1 MSAAHTLA
9 PGAPLTRDEE
19 ILIGRSYTRA
29 RRHPLVVGKL
39 PGAGRIPGGPYTITQ
54 IVTMVIGFVVLIMTR
69 ALWAYFGIFDIVI
82 MIVLPW
88 GLAWVMRYARVDG
101 RDPARAIRSL
111 SVYLSAPGA
120 GRLAGRPQRRGRIQA
135 TSGRC
140 TIRERDTAGPA
151 SDQHGTATTAP
162 ASARSTATPTAQ
174 RVRPAAVPAPDRPR
188 QAVPKARPTAVP
200 EEPRPPA
207 GAGRR
212 SPGSRSTL
220 QNLLASLDEA

>member
-1 MSAAHTLA
+1 MSAAHALA

-54 IVTMVIGFVVLIMTR
+54 LVTMVIGFVVLIMTR
-69 ALWAYFGIFDIVI
+69 ALWAHFGLFDIVI
-82 MIVLPW
+82 MVVLPW

-111 SVYLSAPGA
+111 FVYLSAPGS

-135 TSGRC
+135 ATGRC
-140 TIRERDTAGPA
+140 TVRERDAPEPA
-151 SDQHGTATTAP
+151 SDPHGTATTAP
-162 ASARSTATPTAQ
+162 ASTRSAPTAQ
-174 RVRPAAVPAPDRPR
+174 RVRPAAVPAPNRPR
-188 QAVPKARPTAVP
+188 PVTPKARPASAP
-200 EEPRPPA
+200 EDPRPPA